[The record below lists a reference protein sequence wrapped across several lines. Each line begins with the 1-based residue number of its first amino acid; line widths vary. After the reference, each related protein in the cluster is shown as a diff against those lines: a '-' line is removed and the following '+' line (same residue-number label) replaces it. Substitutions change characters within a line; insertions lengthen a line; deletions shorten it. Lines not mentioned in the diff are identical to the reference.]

1 MSQEGKDAKL
11 SRNVRDFSAIGDG
24 SRHAPSE
31 GEQLS
36 LDLGGQD
43 LSLAPRPTS
52 VQIFEDELRGTALLL
67 ELARALGEQRAAAD
81 IELFR
86 LSLKQ
91 A

>member
-1 MSQEGKDAKL
+1 
-11 SRNVRDFSAIGDG
+11 
-24 SRHAPSE
+24 
-31 GEQLS
+31 
-36 LDLGGQD
+36 
-43 LSLAPRPTS
+43 
-52 VQIFEDELRGTALLL
+52 VQIFEDELRGAALLL